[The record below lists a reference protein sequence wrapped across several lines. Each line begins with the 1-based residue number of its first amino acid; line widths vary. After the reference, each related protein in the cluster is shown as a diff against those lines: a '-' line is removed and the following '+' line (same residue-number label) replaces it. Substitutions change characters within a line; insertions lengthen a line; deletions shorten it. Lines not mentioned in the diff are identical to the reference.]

1 MKCTHGAT
9 TGQLDK
15 EALHYL
21 RARGISKDKA
31 VSMLVKAFTDEVSDA
46 LTSKNLANLYRAV
59 VREWFISSNLI
70 EEDE

>member
-1 MKCTHGAT
+1 
-9 TGQLDK
+9 
-15 EALHYL
+15 
-21 RARGISKDKA
+21 
-31 VSMLVKAFTDEVSDA
+31 MLVRAFTDEVSDA